1 MHGLDLSRKIV
12 RNPNGIKGRNGF
24 VGSLMALI
32 LVNGVHGYNPNRG
45 HQKAQDTQDELV
57 R

>member
-24 VGSLMALI
+24 VGWPLI
-32 LVNGVHGYNPNRG
+32 VVNGVDGYNPNRG
-45 HQKAQDTQDELV
+45 HHKAHSSFGNDLD
-57 R
+57 

>member
-1 MHGLDLSRKIV
+1 MHGLDLSRKTV
-12 RNPNGIKGRNGF
+12 KGRNGF

-45 HQKAQDTQDELV
+45 HHKAHSSFGNDFD
-57 R
+57 

>member
-1 MHGLDLSRKIV
+1 MHGLDLSRKTV
-12 RNPNGIKGRNGF
+12 KGRNGF